1 MEKQNGRI
9 YKVTCKID
17 ETLLYIGST
26 RTLLCARM
34 ATHRTQSKTND
45 SKFYNKMRELGAEH
59 FKIEMIEMLD
69 TSDRNEMTKREQHY
83 IDLLKPNMN
92 TISAIPKKDMICFYT
107 TKNGKKYG
115 PYYKSAQQNSDAKK
129 KHYQNNPEKLKKHY
143 KNCKENQKKVRE
155 RIRVK
160 LT

>member
-1 MEKQNGRI
+1 MNDYRPFNDGAFSQAHELDQLSR
-9 YKVTCKID
+9 
-17 ETLLYIGST
+17 
-26 RTLLCARM
+26 RM
-34 ATHRTQSKTND
+34 ALLEGQTARQQ
-45 SKFYNKMRELGAEH
+45 R
-59 FKIEMIEMLD
+59 IEMIEMLD